1 MSKTTV
7 ELSGDLNEMLADL
20 SESQGVS
27 KGEVIKRA
35 LALLK
40 FLEEQQ
46 SEGKKVAITDQDD
59 RVVQEIV
66 PS

>member
-1 MSKTTV
+1 MKKTTL
-7 ELSGDLNEMLADL
+7 ELTGDLDEMLEAL
-20 SESQGVS
+20 SKSQGAS

-40 FLEEQQ
+40 YLEEQQ
-46 SEGKKVAITDQDD
+46 NEGNKVAITDKND

-66 PS
+66 PA